1 MRSLQVAFSEDG
13 VSRLSALIQD
23 AERRLTVINNDLEE
37 RGQNLSQT
45 SQALETTVQT
55 IRNNSDSVSTVSD
68 GMADAARS
76 VNEASSDYI
85 DEVSRAAD
93 NLRNRTDD
101 S

>member
-13 VSRLSALIQD
+13 VNRLSALIQD
-23 AERRLTVINNDLEE
+23 AEQRLAVINNDLEE
-37 RGQNLSQT
+37 RGQNLGQT
-45 SQALETTVQT
+45 SQTLEAAVET
-55 IRNNSDSVSTVSD
+55 IRNNSNSVSSVSD

-93 NLRNRTDD
+93 NLRSRTDD